1 MRVRSLPLKGILA
14 MLGENSLTRQS
25 RLTKAGP
32 STPHDLFARETVMLR
47 SGLQN

>member
-1 MRVRSLPLKGILA
+1 VREITGTKRHSRDALEEFPDA
-14 MLGENSLTRQS
+14 QS